1 MAWHSKILGARVVW
15 LGQGFDG
22 ASLNLKGIYY
32 MEKVDRRNTI
42 GPTQSTSPHA
52 KRHGDSGDSGDNL
65 DQNAG
70 DKVTVIGQFVD
81 EEGQKWVILNQGQ
94 NTATC
99 PYTLFTAHNRWHQ
112 LADQFGITLLSN
124 AAKNLL
130 MKRLQT
136 GTFTAAKCIRKVGW
150 NGHHF
155 ALGNGEIIAPKKLA
169 DQKVICAIEKNSK
182 FDAKGSLQEYWK
194 PLKPLI
200 KNQEL
205 LMFSFGCA
213 FLAPLLEPLFRTPWS
228 TLNPIF
234 DWCGKSGKGKTIC
247 AILLPGSAL
256 GTGSTSAG
264 YGETWYLTKGGILPQ
279 LRDHADHLL
288 GLDEANMA
296 GDGEKGPEYVIPDSV
311 FIISD
316 GRVKVR
322 FDSDPK
328 KTSAYRNVVVST
340 SNDALQSLGSKRK
353 AEAVAARC
361 ITIHIPDDNKY
372 GVLSHL
378 PAGYDDSA
386 KVIDRIKELAR
397 THYGA
402 PIRTYLARLVE
413 DRHCNE
419 ADLIKRIIGYAEKFM
434 EALGDI
440 TSAQKRRAKL
450 FALSY
455 AAARLARYY
464 GALPSKEEIGH
475 LMQAYLKVW
484 DMTGTV
490 SGAPASKVRD
500 PVAVLREYVRKNRR
514 EFVKLE
520 KPNKMSNHTF
530 DKCPGFLWKGKSTRS
545 ELILSPAAFGNFAFS
560 TAEKGVLRRQR
571 YMVCETGR
579 KDNKRRVRIVGAS
592 PAAERVFVLNYSK
605 LST

>member
-1 MAWHSKILGARVVW
+1 
-15 LGQGFDG
+15 
-22 ASLNLKGIYY
+22 
-32 MEKVDRRNTI
+32 MEKVYKHNTI
-42 GPTQSTSPHA
+42 DAAQRTSLHA
-52 KRHGDSGDSGDNL
+52 KMHGDIGDCGDNL
-65 DQNAG
+65 TQNAG
-70 DKVTVIGQFVD
+70 DKVAVIGQFVD
-81 EEGQKWVILNQGQ
+81 EEGNKWVILNQGQ
-94 NTATC
+94 VTATC
-99 PYTLFTAHNRWHQ
+99 PYTLFTAQNRRHQ

-136 GTFTAAKCIRKVGW
+136 GSFTAAKCIRKVGW
-150 NGHHF
+150 NGYHF

-182 FDAKGSLQEYWK
+182 FDAKGSLKEYWK

-200 KNQEL
+200 KNQVL
-205 LMFSFGCA
+205 LMFSLGCA
-213 FLAPLLEPLFRTPWS
+213 FLAPLLEPLSRTAWS
-228 TLNPIF
+228 ILNPIF

-256 GTGSTSAG
+256 GTGTTSAG

-279 LRDHADHLL
+279 LRDHADHML

-296 GDGEKGPEYVIPDSV
+296 GDGEKGPEHVIPDSV

-316 GRVKVR
+316 GRIKVR
-322 FDSDPK
+322 FDSNAKRLP
-328 KTSAYRNVVVST
+328 AYRNVVVST
-340 SNDALQSLGSKRK
+340 SNDALQSLGSKRR
-353 AEAVAARC
+353 AEAVAARS
-361 ITIHIPDDNKY
+361 ITIHIPDDSEY

-378 PAGYDDSA
+378 PADYDDSA
-386 KVIDRIKELAR
+386 KVIDRIKELAL

-402 PIRTYLARLVE
+402 PIRAYLAQLVE
-413 DRHCNE
+413 DRHSNE
-419 ADLIKRIIGYAEKFM
+419 AALIERIIGYAENFM

-464 GALPSKEEIGH
+464 GALPSKEEIGN

-484 DMTGTV
+484 DMTVTV
-490 SGAPASKVRD
+490 TCTPASKVRD
-500 PVAVLREYVRKNRR
+500 PVAVLRDYVRTNKR
-514 EFVKLE
+514 EFVKLK
-520 KPNKMSNHTF
+520 KPYKMSNHTF
-530 DKCPGFLWKGKSTRS
+530 DSCPGFLWEGKSTRS
-545 ELILSPAAFGNFAFS
+545 ELILSPAAFANFAFT
-560 TAEKGVLRRQR
+560 TAEMGVLKRQR

-579 KDNKRRVRIVGAS
+579 KDNKRRVRIVGGS
-592 PAAERVFVLNYSK
+592 PAAERVFVLKHSK